1 LKRDENNDKRV
12 IKRELQTAQNPSVQG
27 HGQGGHPA
35 SSGFINLAAEL
46 HSKFIGNPRFA
57 KGFLVEQGKEPVK
70 DLTKDPLKE
79 PVSKQYAQT
88 MIKFYPNQGTG

>member
-1 LKRDENNDKRV
+1 
-12 IKRELQTAQNPSVQG
+12 
-27 HGQGGHPA
+27 
-35 SSGFINLAAEL
+35 L